1 MRAMS
6 TGARSLAADRRNWL
20 AIAFIVLVTCLAF
33 FPALQNGFVTWDD
46 DLNFLDNHRYRGLGL
61 EQLQWMWTTFHLGH
75 YVPLTWMTL
84 GLDYVIWGM
93 NPAGYHFTNVLLH
106 AANAVLLYVL
116 ALRILAYTQ
125 AFRANPNPRMLTI
138 AAAFAAL
145 LFAIHPLRVE
155 SVAWVTERRD
165 MLSLFFYL
173 LCVLFY
179 MRSVEEN
186 APRRWLALSIAMFL
200 FALLSKAT
208 SMTLPGVLLIMNVF
222 RFRRLGGTA
231 GWWNPGARRVYLEIL
246 PFAVL
251 SAATAVM
258 SIVALK
264 PPDQLTLSG
273 KIAVSSYSLAFYLWK
288 TLVPVRLSPL
298 YEMPTTVDPGA
309 PMFVVSYAV
318 VIGVTGLAL
327 ALRRR
332 VPDIAAGWLVFIAIL
347 LPMLGLVQN
356 GPQIAA
362 DRYTYHAAP
371 VLAVM
376 VAALLAL
383 VLRRSRTLPL
393 AIGAIMLAMLGT
405 LTWRQTQVWRDGHSL
420 WSHVVRL
427 DPESSMG
434 HAGLGNLLLRQGRL
448 SDATEHLEKSVSFN
462 PRYEEGHN
470 NLGIALARQG
480 RFDEAITHFEHAL
493 AIRIEYAE
501 PHSNWGM
508 ALAAKGDVDGAMQH
522 YQRALEIEPDLAD
535 AHTNLGN
542 LLVRTGKAA
551 DAIPHYERAL
561 ALRPDHADAQLNW
574 GVALVQQGNIS
585 GAIDRFRQALA
596 IQPDHPEAREYLQ
609 RASQLR
615 KP

>member
-1 MRAMS
+1 MGPPAERHSRAS
-6 TGARSLAADRRNWL
+6 W
-20 AIAFIVLVTCLAF
+20 IIPLVVAGVTALAF
-33 FPALQNGFVTWDD
+33 FPALQNGFVAWDD

-75 YVPLTWMTL
+75 YVPVTWMTL

-93 NPAGYHFTNVLLH
+93 NPTGYHLTNVVLH
-106 AANAVLLYVL
+106 AANAALLYVL
-116 ALRILAYTQ
+116 ARRILGYTQ
-125 AFRANPNPRMLTI
+125 AFRTNPNHRMLTI
-138 AAAFAAL
+138 AALFAAL
-145 LFAIHPLRVE
+145 VFAIHPLRVE

-179 MRSVEEN
+179 MRAVEGP
-186 APRRWLALSIAMFL
+186 ARRRWLALSIAMFL

-208 SMTLPGVLLIMNVF
+208 AMTLPAVLLIMNVF

-231 GWWNPGARRVYLEIL
+231 GWWNPGTRRVYLEIL
-246 PFAVL
+246 PFALL
-251 SAATAVM
+251 SAATAIM

-264 PPDQLTLSG
+264 PPDQLNLAG
-273 KIAVSSYSLAFYLWK
+273 KIAVSSYSIAFYLWK
-288 TLVPVRLSPL
+288 TLVPTRLSPL
-298 YEMPTTVDPGA
+298 YEMPTVVDPAAA
-309 PMFVVSYAV
+309 PFVVSYVV
-318 VIGVTGLAL
+318 VIAVTGLAL

-332 VPDIAAGWLVFIAIL
+332 LPDVTAGWLVFIAIL
-347 LPMLGLVQN
+347 LPTLGLVQN

-376 VAALLAL
+376 LAAILALLQ
-383 VLRRSRTLPL
+383 RRSRTMPVV
-393 AIGAIMLAMLGT
+393 IGAAMLLTLGA
-405 LTWRQTQVWRDGHSL
+405 LTWRQTHVWRDSQSL

-427 DPESSMG
+427 DPESSVG
-434 HAGLGNLLLRQGRL
+434 HAGLGALLLRQGRV
-448 SDATEHLEKSVSFN
+448 TEAIEHYRKSVADN
-462 PRYEEGHN
+462 PRYEEAHN

-480 RFDEAITHFEHAL
+480 RLDEAITHYERAI
-493 AIRIEYAE
+493 AIRSEYAQ

-508 ALAAKGDVDGAMQH
+508 ALAQQGDLDGARRH
-522 YQRALEIEPDLAD
+522 YLRALEIDPDFAD

-542 LLVRTGKAA
+542 LLVRAGRPGE
-551 DAIPHYERAL
+551 AIAHYERAL

-574 GVALVQQGNIS
+574 GVALAQQGNIT

-596 IQPDHPEAREYLQ
+596 IQPDHAEAREYLE
-609 RASQLR
+609 RASRLR